1 MGSSFGRRLRSKLDA
16 KRSGAVFLS
25 RKERKNSKNSII
37 KIMITDFKSEG
48 AVLGDPIVSS
58 DFRIHK
64 EEYRIRDRIA
74 LKANFSGYN
83 RFRGRG
89 VIDSAERYG

>member
-1 MGSSFGRRLRSKLDA
+1 MSPKEIPYRKFFWFFPFKKRTEKL
-16 KRSGAVFLS
+16 LTQT
-25 RKERKNSKNSII
+25 NSII

-64 EEYRIRDRIA
+64 EEDRIRDRIA

-83 RFRGRG
+83 RFIGRG